1 MSRRMIPR
9 ALTLMPGVVASM
21 AKARMAER
29 LRHLRVIHTTTTGG
43 GPDAVLAPPTAR

>member
-1 MSRRMIPR
+1 
-9 ALTLMPGVVASM
+9 M

-29 LRHLRVIHTTTTGG
+29 LHTTTTGG